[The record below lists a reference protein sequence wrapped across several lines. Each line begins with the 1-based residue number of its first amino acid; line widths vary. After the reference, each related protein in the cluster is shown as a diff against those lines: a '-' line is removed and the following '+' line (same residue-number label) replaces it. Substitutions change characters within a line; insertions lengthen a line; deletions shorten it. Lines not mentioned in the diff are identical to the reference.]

1 MRILVLSL
9 MFFVSV
15 SAISQDDVYFTP
27 DKKPRPLKDRKMY
40 TPIAERQPEQGKSLY
55 FSAGP
60 VNQYVMNDKTGNDI
74 YFFIFLQGA
83 KYTASGNAERVP
95 MNISFVI
102 DRSGS
107 MSGKKLEDVK
117 KAVDYATGLLHAE
130 DYVSV
135 VQYDSEV
142 QTVVEPCF
150 AGETDRIRR
159 RIASIVS
166 GGSTNLCRGMERGLD
181 HVKNNTG
188 KIDGSRV
195 IHRVILL
202 SDGLANVGTTDPSAI
217 AEIARKYNLEYGTT
231 LSTIGVGSDYNEDLM
246 TKISVEGGGNYY
258 FINNTEDLQS
268 IFNSEFSDLKTL
280 VAKDVVI
287 ELTFPDNKVAFD
299 KVYQYPY
306 THKGNTVRI
315 RLTDFF
321 AEQQKAILI
330 RFHTLDR
337 SLSELDFSARLNYL
351 NTTDG
356 DKEITESQ
364 TSVVIGTGKEELIP
378 EGVNANAHMG
388 YTLMMSSD
396 FLSKAQEA
404 ADRRNFESA
413 RDYVKKGMGLI
424 EEHFC
429 YVVPNPYLEDI
440 YKDLKKYRDE
450 IADLETTKDPVQFK
464 LIQKGS
470 KSRNYSN
477 SYKSCRFL

>member
-1 MRILVLSL
+1 MKTNPLFLLLFLTATVY
-9 MFFVSV
+9 
-15 SAISQDDVYFTP
+15 SQDDVYFTP

-40 TPIAERQPEQGKSLY
+40 TPIAERQPEPGKSLY

-60 VNQYVMNDKTGNDI
+60 VNQYVLNEKAGSDI
-74 YFFIFLQGA
+74 YYYIFLQGA
-83 KYTASGNAERVP
+83 EYVSTANTERVP

-117 KAVDYATGLLHAE
+117 KAVDYASGLLHAE
-130 DYVSV
+130 DYISV
-135 VQYDSEV
+135 VQYDHEV
-142 QTVVEPCF
+142 QTVVEPCY
-150 AGETDRIRR
+150 AGETERIRR
-159 RIASIVS
+159 KIGAIIS
-166 GGSTNLCRGMERGLD
+166 GGSTNLCGGMEKGLV
-181 HVKNNTG
+181 HVKNNSEKFRG
-188 KIDGSRV
+188 NRA

-231 LSTIGVGSDYNEDLM
+231 LSTIGVGADYNEDLM

-258 FINNTEDLQS
+258 FINNTEDLQT

-280 VAKDVVI
+280 VAKDVI
-287 ELTFPDNKVAFD
+287 LEITFPENKVVFD
-299 KVYQYPY
+299 KVFQYPY
-306 THKGNTVRI
+306 TSKGNTVRI

-321 AEQQKAILI
+321 AGQQKAILLK
-330 RFHTLDR
+330 FHTRDR
-337 SLSELDFSARLNYL
+337 SLTEMDFSAQLKYL
-351 NTTDG
+351 NTTNG
-356 DKEITESQ
+356 DQEISENQ
-364 TSVVIGTGKEELIP
+364 QSVVTGTGNEQLIAA
-378 EGVNANAHMG
+378 GVNANAHMG

-396 FLSKAQEA
+396 FLAKAQEA

-413 RDYVKKGMGLI
+413 RQYVKSGMDII

-440 YKDLKKYRDE
+440 YTDLKKYKQE
-450 IADLETTKDPVQFK
+450 ICDLESTKDPVQFK

-470 KSRNYSN
+470 KSRNYNN
-477 SYKSCRFL
+477 SYKSCRLL